1 MKFLRSY
8 TFTAAY
14 YIISVLYVL
23 LAALFLVLPGRKAVG
38 WIVRRYA
45 RRMVQAMWL
54 LAGIKL
60 KVVGREKVPAACI
73 IAAKHHSWFDGFC
86 VYSQFD
92 DMAFVTGD
100 HLEKIP
106 LLSQVL
112 AKLGAIVVDS
122 CGGKDARNRLQINAA
137 KATEEGR
144 RILIYP
150 EGHLA
155 VAGERFRYKTGVYHM
170 YKNFGLP
177 VVPQA
182 TNLGLFAPQQ
192 GVDKHPGTATIQFLD
207 PIPPGLSKAE
217 FMKRLEDAIEGQSD
231 ILIAEARG
239 LPVTPSKLV
248 PDPMD
253 FGQLMQQLS

>member
-1 MKFLRSY
+1 MTRIRSIL
-8 TFTAAY
+8 FTAVY
-14 YIISVLYVL
+14 YIVSVLYVL

-45 RRMVQAMWL
+45 RRMVQALWL
-54 LAGIKL
+54 FAGIKL

-106 LLSQVL
+106 LLSTVL
-112 AKLGAIVVDS
+112 KKLGAIVVDS
-122 CGGKDARNRLQINAA
+122 CGGRDARDRLQIHAA
-137 KATEEGR
+137 KANEEGR

-155 VAGERFRYKTGVYHM
+155 VAGERFRYKSGVYHM

-182 TNLGLFAPQQ
+182 TNLGVFAPQQ
-192 GVDKHPGTATIQFLD
+192 GVAKYPGTATIQFLD
-207 PIPPGLSKAE
+207 PIPPGLPKAE
-217 FMKRLEDAIEGQSD
+217 FMARLEAAIEGQSD
-231 ILIAEARG
+231 ILIAAARRQ
-239 LPVTPSKLV
+239 PVEPSKLV
-248 PDPMD
+248 PDPMT
-253 FGQLMQQLS
+253 FGQAMQQLS